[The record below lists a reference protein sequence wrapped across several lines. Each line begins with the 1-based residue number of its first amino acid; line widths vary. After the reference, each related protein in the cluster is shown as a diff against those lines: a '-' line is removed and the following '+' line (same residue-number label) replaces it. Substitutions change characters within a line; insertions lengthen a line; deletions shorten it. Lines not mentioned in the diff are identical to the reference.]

1 MRTRPLFTRLLSD
14 PSTANALAYGALPC
28 TPPGRIARS
37 CALGQASPAD
47 QPYPILPT
55 SLQLLTF
62 LPYTCRHLPS
72 SPNTGFSSD
81 LHDAGCCN
89 VSSIDLSSVVIQQM
103 ADRYRD
109 KEEMEFTVMDATNLD
124 FFPNEC
130 FDLVIDKGLTD
141 AVLCGD
147 KSFERVSSMISEMH
161 RVLKRGGTYIVCS
174 YGVPASRVTYLKK
187 DAEWL
192 DVEIK
197 QIGTNTRVCGTKIVR
212 CKWHRERWH
221 DTMPVV
227 VVACD
232 ECGLQCQCVRVCV
245 GVWTRDGIAAWH
257 RIIGIAMAI
266 AAWPSQHG
274 IVVEIGCF
282 RN

>member
-1 MRTRPLFTRLLSD
+1 MKRHLRTNPSLRSNPPTKRL
-14 PSTANALAYGALPC
+14 
-28 TPPGRIARS
+28 
-37 CALGQASPAD
+37 
-47 QPYPILPT
+47 T
-55 SLQLLTF
+55 SLSL
-62 LPYTCRHLPS
+62 HLRLQPLHY
-72 SPNTGFSSD
+72 TGFSSD

-103 ADRYRD
+103 ADRYRE

-161 RVLKRGGTYIVCS
+161 RVLKRGGTYIVCC

-187 DAEWL
+187 DTEWL

-197 QIGTNTRVCGTKIVR
+197 QIGTITRVWKLSR
-212 CKWHRERWH
+212 SLR
-221 DTMPVV
+221 
-227 VVACD
+227 
-232 ECGLQCQCVRVCV
+232 
-245 GVWTRDGIAAWH
+245 
-257 RIIGIAMAI
+257 MA
-266 AAWPSQHG
+266 Q
-274 IVVEIGCF
+274 
-282 RN
+282 